1 MENFNTL
8 LRGDEGALKRALYK
22 SMGFTDEALSRP
34 LIAVVNSY
42 TNATPG
48 HANLN
53 QLADQ
58 VTRGIEAAGGTAMT
72 FSTIA
77 PCDGIAEGHMGMRYI
92 LPSRDVITASVEC
105 MVRAHRFDGM
115 VLLGSC
121 DKIVPGMLM
130 AAARL
135 DLPAIFLNGGPMYP
149 ARYHGKDY
157 DGNIVTE
164 SIGWKQRG
172 EIDAA
177 EFRRIENLA
186 EPCVGSCAML
196 GTANTMGMVAEAL
209 GMSLPGCAAIPAVD
223 AKRMQAGY
231 ETGRAV
237 MNLVRRGIRARQ
249 ILTEESIENAIAL
262 IMATGGSTNA
272 IMHLQAIHREAGL
285 GDLPLSRFDE
295 FSRRIPQVASVY
307 PASPYDMVDFYQAG
321 GVPAVLWELKDRL
334 HLGAMTCTGRTLGE
348 ELSDVA
354 PSVRR
359 EVIRTAQEPFSS
371 MGGVAV
377 LEGNLAPLG
386 AVVKPAAVPEQLFVF
401 RGPARVFHSEQ
412 EAVEAIWN
420 GQIEPGTCIVLRYEG
435 PKGGPG
441 MPEMYRPMKAL
452 EGMALSDSCALITDG
467 RFSGSN
473 RGLFVGHISP
483 EAYEGGLL
491 ALVEDGDE
499 ILIDIPGRKLTLHVP
514 QETLSRR
521 AGHWKRPEKDIP
533 DGYLNIYQAMS
544 SSAAEGA
551 VVGGKHH
558 DRMEER

>member
-1 MENFNTL
+1 MENYNEL
-8 LRGDEGALKRALYK
+8 LRGDQGALKRALYK

-34 LIAVVNSY
+34 IIAVVNSY

-58 VTRGIEAAGGTAMT
+58 VTRGIEAAGGTAMA

-77 PCDGIAEGHMGMRYI
+77 PCDGIAEGHVGMRYI
-92 LPSRDVITASVEC
+92 LPARDVITASVEC
-105 MVRAHRFDGM
+105 MVRAHRFDGI

-135 DLPAIFLNGGPMYP
+135 NLPAIFLNGGPMYP

-164 SIGWKQRG
+164 AIGWKQRG
-172 EIDAA
+172 EIDSR
-177 EFRRIENLA
+177 EFLKIENLA

-209 GMSLPGCAAIPAVD
+209 GMSLPGCAATPAVD
-223 AKRMQAGY
+223 ARRMQAGY
-231 ETGRAV
+231 ETGRAI
-237 MNLVRRGIRARQ
+237 MKLVEREITARQ
-249 ILTEESIENAIAL
+249 VITEESIENAIAL

-295 FSRRIPQVASVY
+295 FSRRIPQIASVY
-307 PASPYDMVDFYQAG
+307 PASPYDMVDFYHAG
-321 GVPAVLWELKDRL
+321 GVPAVMAELEPML
-334 HLGAMTCTGRTLGE
+334 HLDCMTCTCETVGV
-348 ELSDVA
+348 ELQKAERSKM
-354 PSVRR
+354 R
-359 EVIRTAQEPFSS
+359 EVIRTAEAPFSET
-371 MGGVAV
+371 GGVAV
-377 LEGNLAPLG
+377 LGGNLAPLG
-386 AVVKPAAVPEQLFVF
+386 AVVKPAAVPEHLLKFK
-401 RGPARVFHSEQ
+401 GKARVFQSEQ
-412 EAVEAIWN
+412 EAVAAIWN
-420 GQIEPGTCIVLRYEG
+420 GEVEQGTCIVLRYEG

-452 EGMALSDSCALITDG
+452 EGMGLAKSCALITDG

-499 ILIDIPGRKLTLHVP
+499 IVIDIPMCKIELLVTPEILADRKK
-514 QETLSRR
+514 
-521 AGHWKRPEKDIP
+521 AWKKPAKDIP
-533 DGYLNIYQAMS
+533 DGYLKLYRAAS
-544 SSAAEGA
+544 RSAAEGA
-551 VVGGKHH
+551 TVGGYDVDVEK
-558 DRMEER
+558 

>member
-1 MENFNTL
+1 MEYHNAL

-53 QLADQ
+53 LLADQ
-58 VTRGIEAAGGTAMT
+58 VPRGIEAAGGTAMT

-149 ARYHGKDY
+149 ARYRGKDH

-164 SIGWKQRG
+164 AIGWKQRG
-172 EIDAA
+172 EIDAE

-186 EPCVGSCAML
+186 EPCMGSCAML

-237 MNLVRRGIRARQ
+237 MHLVRQNICARQ
-249 ILTEESIENAIAL
+249 IITRQSEENAIAL

-285 GDLPLSRFDE
+285 GDLPLSRFDA
-295 FSRRIPQVASVY
+295 FSRSIPQVASVY
-307 PASPYDMVDFYQAG
+307 PASPYDMVDLYEAG
-321 GVPAVLWELKDRL
+321 GVPAVLLELKEKL
-334 HLGAMTCTGRTLGE
+334 HLEVMTCTGKTLGE
-348 ELSDVA
+348 ALSGVA
-354 PSVRR
+354 HSQRR
-359 EVIRTAQEPFSS
+359 EVIRTAKEPFSAT
-371 MGGVAV
+371 GGVAV

-386 AVVKPAAVPEQLFVF
+386 AVIKPAAVPEQLFAF
-401 RGPARVFHSEQ
+401 RGPARVYQSEQ
-412 EAVEAIWN
+412 EAVEAIWA
-420 GQIEPGTCIVLRYEG
+420 GQIQPGTCIVLRYEG

-483 EAYEGGLL
+483 EAYAGGLL

-499 ILIDIPGRKLTLHVP
+499 ICIDIPSRTLTLCVP
-514 QETLSRR
+514 QETLDRR
-521 AGHWKRPEKDIP
+521 AAAWKRPEKSIP
-533 DGYLNIYQAMS
+533 DGYLNIYQATS
-544 SSAAEGA
+544 RSAAEGA
-551 VVGGKHH
+551 VVGGIHH
-558 DRMEER
+558 DRMEE

>member
-1 MENFNTL
+1 MEYFNTL

-149 ARYHGKDY
+149 ARYRGKDY

-172 EIDAA
+172 EIDAE

-223 AKRMQAGY
+223 ARRMQAGY
-231 ETGRAV
+231 ETGRAI
-237 MNLVRRGIRARQ
+237 MELVRKGICARQ
-249 ILTEESIENAIAL
+249 IITRESIDNAIAL

-272 IMHLQAIHREAGL
+272 IMHLQAIHLEAAL
-285 GDLPLSRFDE
+285 GDLPLSRFDA
-295 FSRRIPQVASVY
+295 FSRHIPQVASVY
-307 PASPYDMVDFYQAG
+307 PASPYDMVDFYEAG
-321 GVPAVLWELKDRL
+321 GVPAVLREIENEL
-334 HLGAMTCTGRTLGE
+334 HLDVMTCTGRTLRE
-348 ELSDVA
+348 ELSLVQ
-354 PSVRR
+354 PSPRR
-359 EVIRTAQEPFSS
+359 EVIRTAAEPFSAT
-371 MGGVAV
+371 GGVAV

-386 AVVKPAAVPEQLFVF
+386 AVIKPAAVPEQLFAF
-401 RGPARVFHSEQ
+401 RGPARVYHSEQ
-412 EAVEAIWN
+412 EAVEAIWD
-420 GQIEPGTCIVLRYEG
+420 GQIQPGTCIVLRYEG

-499 ILIDIPGRKLTLHVP
+499 IQIDIHSRTLMLCVP
-514 QETLSRR
+514 QQILDSR
-521 AGHWKRPEKDIP
+521 ATAWKRPRKEIP
-533 DGYLNIYQAMS
+533 NGYLNIYQAAS
-544 SSAAEGA
+544 HSAAEGA
-551 VVGGKHH
+551 VMGGIHH
-558 DRMEER
+558 DRVEE

>member
-237 MNLVRRGIRARQ
+237 MNLVRRGICARQ

>member
-1 MENFNTL
+1 MENFNAL

-149 ARYHGKDY
+149 ARYRGKDY

-172 EIDAA
+172 EIDAK
-177 EFRRIENLA
+177 EFLRIENLA

-231 ETGRAV
+231 ETGRAI
-237 MNLVRRGIRARQ
+237 MKLVQRGITARNV
-249 ILTEESIENAIAL
+249 ITEESIENAIAL

-295 FSRRIPQVASVY
+295 FSRRIPQIASVY
-307 PASPYDMVDFYQAG
+307 PASPYDMVDFYHAG
-321 GVPAVLWELKDRL
+321 GVPAVLCELRPLL
-334 HLGAMTCTGRTLGE
+334 HTECVTCTGETLGE
-348 ELSDVA
+348 NLAEVQ
-354 PSVRR
+354 PSEMR
-359 EVIRTAQEPFSS
+359 EVIRTAQEPFSRT
-371 MGGVAV
+371 GGVAV
-377 LEGNLAPLG
+377 LEGNLAPKG
-386 AVVKPAAVPEQLFVF
+386 AVVKPAAVPEQLLTFKGRAQVF
-401 RGPARVFHSEQ
+401 GSEQ

-420 GQIEPGTCIVLRYEG
+420 GHVAPETCIVLRYEG

-452 EGMALSDSCALITDG
+452 EGMNLSGSCALITDG

-491 ALVEDGDE
+491 GLVEDGDE
-499 ILIDIPGRKLTLHVP
+499 ILIDIPNRRIELNVPEQTLTA
-514 QETLSRR
+514 RR
-521 AGHWKRPEKDIP
+521 EGWKRPHKDIP
-533 DGYLNIYQAMS
+533 DGYLKIYQTAS
-544 SSAAEGA
+544 RSAAEGA
-551 VVGGKHH
+551 VVGAYNA
-558 DRMEER
+558 DVE

>member
-1 MENFNTL
+1 ML

-135 DLPAIFLNGGPMYP
+135 DLPSIFLNGGPMYP
-149 ARYHGKDY
+149 ARYRGRDY

-177 EFRRIENLA
+177 EFLRIENLA

-223 AKRMQAGY
+223 ARRMQAGY

-237 MNLVRRGIRARQ
+237 MNLVRRGITARQ
-249 ILTEESIENAIAL
+249 VITEESIENAIAL
-262 IMATGGSTNA
+262 IMGTGGSTNA
-272 IMHLQAIHREAGL
+272 IMHLQAIYREAGL

-295 FSRRIPQVASVY
+295 FSRKIPQVASVY
-307 PASPYDMVDFYQAG
+307 PASPYDMVDFYHAG
-321 GVPAVLWELKDRL
+321 GVPAVLRELMPLL
-334 HLGAMTCTGRTLGE
+334 HTDCMTCTGLSVGE
-348 ELSDVA
+348 NLKDVK
-354 PSVRR
+354 PSEMR
-359 EVIRTAQEPFSS
+359 EVIRPVDHPFSRT
-371 MGGVAV
+371 GGVAV
-377 LEGNLAPLG
+377 LQGNLAPLG
-386 AVVKPAAVPEQLFVF
+386 AVVKPAAVPEQLLTF
-401 RGPARVFHSEQ
+401 RGKAQVFQSEQ

-420 GQIEPGTCIVLRYEG
+420 GRVSPGTCVVLRYEG

-452 EGMALSDSCALITDG
+452 EGMDLSGTCALITDG

-491 ALVEDGDE
+491 ALVEGGDE
-499 ILIDIPGRKLTLHVP
+499 ICIDIPNRTLELRVP
-514 QETLSRR
+514 ENVLRERRR
-521 AGHWKRPEKDIP
+521 AWSRPQKDIP
-533 DGYLNIYQAMS
+533 DGYLKIYQAAS
-544 SSAAEGA
+544 RSAAEGA
-551 VVGGKHH
+551 VVEAYHA
-558 DRMEER
+558 DMEK